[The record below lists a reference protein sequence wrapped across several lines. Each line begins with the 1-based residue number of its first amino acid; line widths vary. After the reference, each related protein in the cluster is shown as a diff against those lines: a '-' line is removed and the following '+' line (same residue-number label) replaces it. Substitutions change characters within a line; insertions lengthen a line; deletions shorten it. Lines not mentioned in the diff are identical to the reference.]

1 MHNEKFFK
9 PGTSNFLTQDE
20 ESSGVIDASEIIEDG
35 WFLADVQA
43 RQNIAATDPE
53 LVERGQLFALDIDP
67 SLEAS
72 VDHDGDEND

>member
-1 MHNEKFFK
+1 MRNS
-9 PGTSNFLTQDE
+9 SNLGRATFLTQDE

-35 WFLADVQA
+35 WFLVDVQA
-43 RQNIAATDPE
+43 HQNIAATDPE